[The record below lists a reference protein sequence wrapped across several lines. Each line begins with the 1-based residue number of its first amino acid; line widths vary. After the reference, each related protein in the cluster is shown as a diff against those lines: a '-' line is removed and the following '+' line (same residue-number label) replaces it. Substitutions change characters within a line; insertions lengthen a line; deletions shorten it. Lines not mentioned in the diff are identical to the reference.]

1 MHSYLVKLKELSV
14 QYLQQIILLLEDE
27 GKLVN
32 KKFKGA
38 DSFFTT
44 ETKSIANTPQSPD
57 PFFPI
62 TQDTPLTT
70 SSPDEISNLQTELDE
85 LRTEVAVMKSVISEQ
100 FLIIKQ
106 N

>member
-38 DSFFTT
+38 DSFFTN
-44 ETKSIANTPQSPD
+44 ETKPIAN
-57 PFFPI
+57 PI
-62 TQDTPLTT
+62 GC
-70 SSPDEISNLQTELDE
+70 
-85 LRTEVAVMKSVISEQ
+85 
-100 FLIIKQ
+100 
-106 N
+106 